1 MVLFNY
7 ATKELTAKVVYY
19 GPGLCG
25 KTTNLQHIYDTL
37 PGNAKGKMLSLA
49 TKTDRTLFFDFL
61 PIDLGTIRGMKTK
74 IQLYTVPGQVFYD
87 TTRKLVLKGAD
98 GVVFV
103 ADSQAAML
111 DANLDSY
118 ENLIT
123 NLREQNLDI
132 ESIPHVIQY
141 NKRDM
146 KNVLSVEEL
155 DREINRFKTLSFEA
169 VAPNGEGV
177 FETLKGISKLVLK
190 NLGQRYGLEADAPK
204 KKAMNGPSMEV
215 PTPAPAPPPKVAVPP
230 SAPAPPKVAPP
241 IAPPPAP
248 PKPAVAPI
256 PFAPPPSA
264 PAPAPKPPPM
274 APPPKVAAPLPKLF
288 AEPPKP
294 AVAKLGGGLGSSM
307 DEIEFIEDDTI
318 EKADGFHDEPVDFD
332 MDDPSVDLDDSSV
345 LAESDFDNDP
355 IAAEFKEAA
364 AAHLRDQDLKP
375 LPSLDDS
382 EVIELDDVDPIDIDD
397 MDDMA
402 EIANMAT
409 ESPVHTQPTEM
420 QARDEVEPITVPV
433 SINLP
438 SSLAGKPLRLQIDIS
453 FSD

>member
-155 DREINRFKTLSFEA
+155 DREINRYKTLSFEA
-169 VAPNGEGV
+169 VAPSGEGV

-190 NLGQRYGLEADAPK
+190 NLGQRYGLETDGPK
-204 KKAMNGPSMEV
+204 KKAAEAP
-215 PTPAPAPPPKVAVPP
+215 PTPAAAPKPAAPP
-230 SAPAPPKVAPP
+230 SAAAPKPA
-241 IAPPPAP
+241 APPPAP
-248 PKPAVAPI
+248 P
-256 PFAPPPSA
+256 
-264 PAPAPKPPPM
+264 PAPKP
-274 APPPKVAAPLPKLF
+274 APPPQPAPPPLVAPPAPKAPPVAPKPAVEAKA

-294 AVAKLGGGLGSSM
+294 AASKIGTGLGSSM

-345 LAESDFDNDP
+345 LAESDFENDP

-382 EVIELDDVDPIDIDD
+382 EVIELDDVEPIDIDD

-402 EIANMAT
+402 EIASMASK
-409 ESPVHTQPTEM
+409 SPLPTQPTEM
-420 QARDEVEPITVPV
+420 QARDEIEPITVPV

>member
-111 DANLDSY
+111 DANLDSF

-146 KNVLSVEEL
+146 KNVLTVEEL
-155 DREINRFKTLSFEA
+155 DRELNRFNTLSFEA
-169 VAPNGEGV
+169 VAPNGNGV

-190 NLGQRYGLEADAPK
+190 NLGQRYGLEADSPK
-204 KKAMNGPSMEV
+204 KKTT
-215 PTPAPAPPPKVAVPP
+215 TPVAAPPPKVESAAPRPP
-230 SAPAPPKVAPP
+230 LP
-241 IAPPPAP
+241 PPPAP
-248 PKPAVAPI
+248 KAVAPAAQ
-256 PFAPPPSA
+256 APAPQAAAPAAPRPAPAPVA
-264 PAPAPKPPPM
+264 PAPAPIPSYRPPGP
-274 APPPKVAAPLPKLF
+274 AAKI
-288 AEPPKP
+288 
-294 AVAKLGGGLGSSM
+294 GGGLGSGM

-318 EKADGFHDEPVDFD
+318 EKADGFHDEPDFD
-332 MDDPSVDLDDSSV
+332 MEDPSVDLDDSSV

-364 AAHLRDQDLKP
+364 AEHLRNQDLKP
-375 LPSLDDS
+375 LPNLDDS
-382 EVIELDDVDPIDIDD
+382 EVIELEDVEPIDIDD

-402 EIANMAT
+402 EIASMA
-409 ESPVHTQPTEM
+409 SQAPYVTQPTEI
-420 QARDEVEPITVPV
+420 QERDLEPIVVPV

-438 SSLAGKPLRLQIDIS
+438 TSLAGKPLRLQIDIS